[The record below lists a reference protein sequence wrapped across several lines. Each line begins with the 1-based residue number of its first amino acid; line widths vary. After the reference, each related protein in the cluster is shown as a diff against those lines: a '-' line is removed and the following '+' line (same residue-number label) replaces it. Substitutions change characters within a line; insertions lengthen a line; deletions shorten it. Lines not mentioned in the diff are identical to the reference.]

1 MHWLNTAMSEKPEEA
16 VRYGVVGAEH
26 PMERA
31 LDFVPYTTEQDA
43 HDVRKYLDKHFP
55 DLGKHRVVKATIT
68 LEEVQP

>member
-1 MHWLNTAMSEKPEEA
+1 MEKPEVA

-26 PMERA
+26 PIERA

-55 DLGKHRVVKATIT
+55 DLGEHRVVKATIT